1 MTAGWRGCA
10 TRVAP
15 ALELQ
20 RIQVRYGGTLVVK
33 GVDLGVGAG
42 RIHGLI
48 GHNGAGKSTLASV
61 IGGSVQ
67 PSAGRVLLD
76 GRPVH
81 FHGPRDA
88 EQAGVYVVRQER
100 QIFENM
106 SIADNVAVGN
116 YPARGR
122 GPFRVA
128 DRRRARQAAQAIIGE
143 LDPDLDVA
151 KPARE
156 ATLAQCKLIQV
167 ARALYSE
174 AQVVVFDEPT
184 AGLGHREAETILA
197 VIEDYARRGAAIV
210 FVTHKLH
217 EIMQIATDVSVMR
230 DGQIEYG
237 SERADTTLDA
247 IVGAVTHRSGA
258 SPDSGSRAEHRD
270 RALPADDGQCRLELT
285 SAVAPGLRPTSMEC
299 RSGEV
304 VLLTGTDDSG
314 VRTIG
319 RVLAGLSRLTAGQV
333 HLAGRAVRSGRRPA
347 FMKAGVGY
355 APEDRKRTGIFP
367 DLSVEENIA
376 LGRLSSASR
385 FGIVRKGVIRA
396 RVREL
401 IRALDIVTEN
411 SATMARQL
419 SGGNQQKLLVA
430 RWLFANSESIVLEEP
445 THGVDVGAIAAMHR
459 ILRDSAEAG
468 RTIVIVSR
476 EAAEFLTISDRTLVF
491 WNGTAVKSVS
501 ADASKDEVELA
512 MAGELSR

>member
-1 MTAGWRGCA
+1 MTS
-10 TRVAP
+10 
-15 ALELQ
+15 ALELRQ
-20 RIQVRYGGTLVVK
+20 IQVRYGEMLAVQ
-33 GVDLGVGAG
+33 GVDLSVGAG

-61 IGGSVQ
+61 IGGSIQ
-67 PSAGRVLLD
+67 PSAGSVLID
-76 GRPVH
+76 GEPVR

-88 EQAGVYVVRQER
+88 ERAGVYVVRQER
-100 QIFENM
+100 QIFDDM
-106 SIADNVAVGN
+106 TVADNVAVGS

-128 DRRRARQAAQAIIGE
+128 DRRRAREAAQAIVDE
-143 LDPDLDVA
+143 LDPGLDVA

-167 ARALYSE
+167 ARALYSK

-217 EIMQIATDVSVMR
+217 EIMQIATDVSVIR
-230 DGQIEYG
+230 DGRIEYG
-237 SERADTTLDA
+237 GERAQMTLDA
-247 IVGAVTHRSGA
+247 IVGAVSHRANGRPGGGPGA
-258 SPDSGSRAEHRD
+258 PGVE
-270 RALPADDGQCRLELT
+270 PGDGAPTTAGEPCRIGLT
-285 SAVAPGLRPTSMEC
+285 SAAAPGLSPTTMEC
-299 RSGEV
+299 RPGEV

-314 VRTIG
+314 VRTTG
-319 RVLAGLSRLTAGQV
+319 RVLAGLSRLTAGHV
-333 HLAGRAVRSGRRPA
+333 LLGGRTVRSGRRHA

-367 DLSVEENIA
+367 DLSVEDNIA
-376 LGRLSSASR
+376 LGRISAAAR
-385 FGIVRKGVIRA
+385 FGVVRKKAVRE

-401 IRALDIVTEN
+401 IRVLDIVTEN
-411 SATMARQL
+411 SAAHARGL

-430 RWLFANSESIVLEEP
+430 RWLFANAQSIVLEEP
-445 THGVDVGAIAAMHR
+445 THGVDVGAIAAMHE
-459 ILRDSAEAG
+459 ILRDSARAG

-476 EAAEFLTISDRTLVF
+476 EAAEFLAISDRTLVF
-491 WNGTAVKSVS
+491 WNGTTVKAVS
-501 ADASKDEVELA
+501 AGASKDEVELA
-512 MAGELSR
+512 MAGELSNEYID